1 MPQEHSS
8 VNYQSRSMVNAVSLF
23 SGCGG
28 CSLGLKQ
35 AGFLVKL
42 AVDTDEKACES
53 YAKNIGCDLIW
64 SVDLSQVTPEQL
76 LARSRISLSELNLIV
91 GGPPCQGFSSAGAK
105 DWADPRN
112 RLLKKF
118 VDIIIDLKP
127 TWFIMEN
134 VEGLLTSKEGFY
146 LISAIASFLEAGYWV
161 RAEKIYMERYGLP
174 QKRKRIFIVGNL
186 EECYFEFPRYFCDY
200 SEQLSLFAQQPHCSI
215 LDAIGDL
222 PNPSQSGVVFYD
234 KSAQC
239 DYQAHLRQADNQPIL
254 HHKIKSVN
262 GITQERIN
270 RLIPGGTM
278 KDLPSH
284 LQHASYQKR
293 ALRRVMDGMPTEKR
307 GGAPNGL
314 KRLLSDQ
321 PSLTITSASPNEFVH
336 PSQNRLLTLRE
347 CARIQSF
354 PDWYEFQGSWTSIA
368 SQIGN
373 AIPPLFMN
381 LLASHIRKMAT
392 WQRRQN
398 SQGRWLG
405 IEATKSSGK
414 SPKLAKMLSQLEK
427 ITNSYAR

>member
-1 MPQEHSS
+1 
-8 VNYQSRSMVNAVSLF
+8 MVNAVSLF

-42 AVDTDEKACES
+42 AVDTDRKACET
-53 YAKNIGCDLIW
+53 YAKNISGDPIW
-64 SVDLSQVTPEQL
+64 SVDLFQVKPEQL
-76 LARSRISLSELNLIV
+76 LERSRLSTSELNLIV
-91 GGPPCQGFSSAGAK
+91 GGPPCQGFSSAGTK

-118 VDIIIDLKP
+118 VEIIINLKP

-146 LISAIASFLEAGYWV
+146 LISAIAQFLEAGYWV

-186 EECYFEFPRYFCDY
+186 EECYFEFPPSFCDP
-200 SEQLSLFAQQPHCSI
+200 SQQLSLFAQQPHCSI
-215 LDAIGDL
+215 SDAIGDL
-222 PNPSQSGVVFYD
+222 PNPSDSGVFFYK

-239 DYQAHLRQADNQPIL
+239 DYQAHLRQAENQPIL
-254 HHKIKSVN
+254 HHQIKSVN
-262 GITQERIN
+262 AITQERIN

-284 LQHASYQKR
+284 LQHESYQKR
-293 ALRRVMDGMPTEKR
+293 ALRRVRDGMPTEKR

-314 KRLLSDQ
+314 KRLLSDR

-336 PSQNRLLTLRE
+336 PWQNRLLTLRE

-354 PDWYEFQGSWTSIA
+354 PDWYEFQGSWSSIA

-381 LLASHIRKMAT
+381 LLASHIKKIAT
-392 WQRRQN
+392 WQPQPN
-398 SQGRWLG
+398 SYGRWLG
-405 IEATKSSGK
+405 INATKSSGK
-414 SPKLAKMLSQLEK
+414 SPKLLKMLTEIEK
-427 ITNSYAR
+427 ITKSYAR

>member
-1 MPQEHSS
+1 
-8 VNYQSRSMVNAVSLF
+8 MVNAISLF

-35 AGFLVKL
+35 AGFLVNL
-42 AVDTDEKACES
+42 AVDIDETACET
-53 YAKNIGCDLIW
+53 YAKNIGGNPILT
-64 SVDLSQVTPEQL
+64 VDLSHVKPAQIL
-76 LARSRISLSELNLIV
+76 DRSHLSPAELHLIV
-91 GGPPCQGFSSAGAK
+91 GGLPCQGFSSAGTK

-112 RLLKKF
+112 SLLKKF
-118 VDIIIDLKP
+118 VEIIIDLKP

-146 LISAIASFLEAGYWV
+146 LISAIASFLESGYWV

-186 EECYFEFPRYFCDY
+186 EECYFEFPPSFCAD
-200 SEQLSLFAQQPHCSI
+200 SEQMSLFAQQPHCSI
-215 LDAIGDL
+215 LNAIGDL
-222 PNPSQSGVVFYD
+222 PNPPESGVVFYD

-239 DYQAHLRQADNQPIL
+239 DYQAQLRQAENQPIRQ
-254 HHKIKSVN
+254 HKIKSVN

-270 RLIPGGTM
+270 LLIPGGTM

-321 PSLTITSASPNEFVH
+321 PSLTITSASPNEFIH
-336 PSQNRLLTLRE
+336 PWQNRLLTLRE

-354 PDWYEFQGSWTSIA
+354 PDWYEFQGSWSEIA

-381 LLASHIRKMAT
+381 LLASHIKKIAT
-392 WQRRQN
+392 WQRRPN

-405 IEATKSSGK
+405 IDATKSSGK
-414 SPKLAKMLSQLEK
+414 SPKLAKMLTQLEK

>member
-1 MPQEHSS
+1 
-8 VNYQSRSMVNAVSLF
+8 MVNAVSLF

-28 CSLGLKQ
+28 CSLGLTQ
-35 AGFLVKL
+35 ADFSVKL
-42 AVDTDEKACES
+42 AVDTDEKACET
-53 YAKNIGCDLIW
+53 YAKNLSRDPIW
-64 SVDLSQVTPEQL
+64 SVDLSQVKPEQL
-76 LARSRISLSELNLIV
+76 LARSRLSTSELNLIV
-91 GGPPCQGFSSAGAK
+91 GGPPCQGFSSAGTK

-118 VDIIIDLKP
+118 VEIIIDLKP

-146 LISAIASFLEAGYWV
+146 LISAIAHFLEAGYWV
-161 RAEKIYMERYGLP
+161 RAEKIYMERYGIP

-186 EECYFEFPRYFCDY
+186 EECYFEFPPSFCGE
-200 SEQLSLFAQQPHCSI
+200 SQQLSLFAQQPQCSI

-222 PNPSQSGVVFYD
+222 PNPSDSGVVSYK

-239 DYQAHLRQADNQPIL
+239 DYQAQLRQPENQQIL
-254 HHKIKSVN
+254 HHQLKSVN
-262 GITQERIN
+262 AITQERIN

-278 KDLPSH
+278 KDLPPH

-314 KRLLSDQ
+314 KRLLSDR

-336 PSQNRLLTLRE
+336 PWQNRLLTLRE

-354 PDWYEFQGSWTSIA
+354 PDWYEFQGSWSSIA

-381 LLASHIRKMAT
+381 LLASHIKKIAT
-392 WQRRQN
+392 WQRRPN
-398 SQGRWLG
+398 SHGRWLG
-405 IEATKSSGK
+405 IDATKSSGK
-414 SPKLAKMLSQLEK
+414 SPKLLKMLTELEK